1 MPVFVHS
8 FVPPTDYGFLTLT
21 MASSQQTEGPAE
33 TRTGEEEQ
41 APQQLATSEEAS
53 TSPQPMEDQ
62 GTDHPGHVYPITTL
76 CDESSA
82 SPGLLVQSRYPS
94 AHTPQPV
101 PLEDILEEEEEEE
114 VIDRETLIEELKVS
128 SLPAL
133 PCYCDAKLCLPPPL
147 WFNALLF
154 LCSCRKH

>member
-1 MPVFVHS
+1 MPVFFHS
-8 FVPPTDYGFLTLT
+8 FVPHTDYGFLTLT
-21 MASSQQTEGPAE
+21 MAFSQQTEGPAE

-62 GTDHPGHVYPITTL
+62 GIDHPGHVYPITTL

-128 SLPAL
+128 SLLAL
-133 PCYCDAKLCLPPPL
+133 PCYCDAKLCLPLPL

-154 LCSCRKH
+154 LCCCRRH

>member
-1 MPVFVHS
+1 MPVFFHS
-8 FVPPTDYGFLTLT
+8 FVPPTDYGFLPVT
-21 MASSQQTEGPAE
+21 MAFSQQTEGPAE
-33 TRTGEEEQ
+33 TRTDEEEQ
-41 APQQLATSEEAS
+41 APQQLATTEETS

-62 GTDHPGHVYPITTL
+62 GMDHPGHVYPITTL

-114 VIDRETLIEELKVS
+114 VIDRETLMEELKVS
-128 SLPAL
+128 SLSAL
-133 PCYCDAKLCLPPPL
+133 PCPHPLPLPL

-154 LCSCRKH
+154 LCCCRRH